1 MVGLGIPVTYAAW
14 NLLGKKVR
22 ENYSPFTVLT
32 YAFGFGALVLL
43 PLQFFTPQP
52 SRVPVSA
59 WPWFAG
65 LIGLATLTGFAVY
78 TYALG
83 RLSASVASILAMT
96 EIAFV
101 AVYAYL
107 LLGERLTTV
116 QVLGALLVGGGAS
129 LLVWPRSRAKA

>member
-1 MVGLGIPVTYAAW
+1 MV
-14 NLLGKKVR
+14 
-22 ENYSPFTVLT
+22 
-32 YAFGFGALVLL
+32 
-43 PLQFFTPQP
+43 FF
-52 SRVPVSA
+52 SA